1 MRGDVGAGPRPA
13 RGAMVMEVGVAAEE
27 VNPREVHPDEL
38 SPGPRRRGAEV
49 MEQMLKA
56 QEKPGGGGGG
66 HLQEKDRQVEI
77 DVHTGE
83 LRRRNPMSDS
93 VSHGLDDLI
102 NGGGSDVDST
112 QDDTNR
118 AGWALLDKKEN
129 DLFFFASIGD
139 AGKVARLLHGSG
151 GGVGVDP
158 NVKNVDEQTAM
169 HLAAEQGNLKCVE
182 LLIGTGANV
191 NAVDRWEGT
200 PMSCAVE
207 EGHMDVVRLLMGY
220 GGKVTEGGRLV
231 DINKSTLLEQVML
244 RHMEVT
250 SGGRRGI
257 NQWEIPAEELTEP
270 KRGRK
275 LLGIGSFGEVQRRL
289 WRGTEVAVK
298 RLTRELDNTALAE
311 FRAELE
317 TCRLCHHPN
326 VVQFLGATT
335 LRPPYA
341 IVTEYMQGGSL
352 SDLLRKHHTFK
363 LGQALHMLLDCARG
377 MAYLHSRKPKAVI
390 HRDLKPANLLLT
402 LDGRLKIADFGL
414 SRTMVNSGSK
424 RVGDQLLSQTYLMT
438 GETGSYR
445 YMAPEVFRHERYGTA
460 VDVFAFGIIAFQIL
474 QNCTPYEGFDP
485 VEAARACAL
494 EDFRP
499 TFVDPINSE
508 LKAIIQHCWHSDP
521 GSRPKFVDIVDR
533 LDNFLH
539 ENTEFIMEQTACRCT
554 LQ

>member
-1 MRGDVGAGPRPA
+1 MMSGDIGEGSSPRSEGGGVVQMDVGVSPG
-13 RGAMVMEVGVAAEE
+13 RGERLEQMI
-27 VNPREVHPDEL
+27 L
-38 SPGPRRRGAEV
+38 SPEKGSGP
-49 MEQMLKA
+49 
-56 QEKPGGGGGG
+56 P
-66 HLQEKDRQVEI
+66 QEKDRNLEI
-77 DVHTGE
+77 DVHTGQV
-83 LRRRNPMSDS
+83 RHRAMS
-93 VSHGLDDLI
+93 VAHGLDELV

-112 QDDTNR
+112 QEDTNR
-118 AGWALLDKKEN
+118 AGSALLNKKET

-139 AGKVARLLHGSG
+139 AGKVARLMHGSG
-151 GGVGVDP
+151 GGPGVDP
-158 NVKNVDEQTAM
+158 NVKNVDEQTAL

-182 LLIGTGANV
+182 LLLQKGADV

-207 EGHMDVVRLLMGY
+207 EGHMDVVRLLMGH
-220 GGKVTEGGRLV
+220 GAKVTESGKLV
-231 DINKSTLLEQVML
+231 DMNKSTLLEQVLL

-257 NQWEIPAEELTEP
+257 SQWEIPAEELTDP

-275 LLGIGSFGEVQRRL
+275 LLGMGSFGEVQRRL

-335 LRPPYA
+335 HRPPFA
-341 IVTEYMQGGSL
+341 IVSEYMQGGSL

-363 LGQALHMLLDCARG
+363 KGHALCLLLDCARG

-460 VDVFAFGIIAFQIL
+460 VDIFAFGMIAFQIL
-474 QNCTPYEGFDP
+474 QNCTPYEGYDP

-494 EDFRP
+494 EDHRP
-499 TFVDPINSE
+499 QFISPLNSE
-508 LKAIIQHCWHSDP
+508 LKSIIQQCWHHDP
-521 GSRPKFVDIVDR
+521 AQRPKFVDIVDR

-539 ENTEFIMEQTACRCT
+539 ENTEFIMENSACGALSCT
-554 LQ
+554 VQ